1 VVYSGQDPDTNMP
14 VVHAYLNPLVKWIW
28 LGGCIVVFG
37 TLLALAPNRRAAIAL
52 SAVPEPA
59 SSPVVPA
66 LNPSVTLREG
76 HD

>member
-1 VVYSGQDPDTNMP
+1 
-14 VVHAYLNPLVKWIW
+14 VKWIW

-37 TLLALAPNRRAAIAL
+37 TLLALSPNRRAAIAL

-59 SSPVVPA
+59 PSPVVPA

>member
-1 VVYSGQDPDTNMP
+1 MP

-37 TLLALAPNRRAAIAL
+37 TLLALAPNRRATIAL
-52 SAVPEPA
+52 SAVAEPLP
-59 SSPVVPA
+59 SPVVPA

>member
-1 VVYSGQDPDTNMP
+1 
-14 VVHAYLNPLVKWIW
+14 LNPLVKWIW

-52 SAVPEPA
+52 SAVPEA
-59 SSPVVPA
+59 SPSSVVPA
-66 LNPSVTLREG
+66 LNPSVRLREG